1 MKKVMKAVKIF
12 FCILLILIF
21 ILLMSLYTFIRL
33 QSPGHEQFIIP
44 LSERKVISSLHKYE
58 DEIFYLTKYMKGNE
72 EKEFRWSYFEP
83 EIVSIEG
90 EDIALEGGSE
100 LDENITALFNGNF
113 RGITYLGESDIPI
126 IMFERWNAI
135 LAIQQGIVYCEG
147 NPLDNS
153 VFSNPYVYNLV
164 LKKTDI
170 ENYYYYYYTFDIG

>member
-1 MKKVMKAVKIF
+1 MKKVIKAVKIF
-12 FCILLILIF
+12 FLILLILIF

-44 LSERKVISSLHKYE
+44 LSERKVIRSLHKYE

-100 LDENITALFNGNF
+100 LAENITELFNGNF

-126 IMFERWNAI
+126 IMFERWNDI
-135 LAIQQGIVYCEG
+135 LTTHQGIVYCEG
-147 NPLDNS
+147 NPRENTH
-153 VFSNPYVYNLV
+153 FSNPYVFNVV
-164 LKKTDI
+164 LKETDI

>member
-12 FCILLILIF
+12 FLILLILIF

-44 LSERKVISSLHKYE
+44 LSERKVIRSLHKYE
-58 DEIFYLTKYMKGNE
+58 DEIFYLTEYIKENE
-72 EKEFRWSYFEP
+72 EKSLSWWYFEP

-113 RGITYLGESDIPI
+113 REITYLGESDIPI
-126 IMFERWNAI
+126 IMFERWNDI

-164 LKKTDI
+164 LKETDI
-170 ENYYYYYYTFDIG
+170 ENYYYYCYDYEL